1 MEIERKF
8 LVRVL
13 PEQLNR
19 YPVLKIEQ
27 GYLSE
32 DPVVRIR
39 RQNEDYI
46 LTYKSRGLL
55 SREEYNLPLTKEAFL
70 HLMSKIDGIPIRKKR
85 YCIPLDP
92 YTIELDVFEGALTG
106 LFLAEVEFP
115 TEQEAL
121 AFQPPVWFGQ
131 EVTYDPSYHNSN
143 LALKPR

>member
-55 SREEYNLPLTKEAFL
+55 SRKEYNLPLTKEAFL